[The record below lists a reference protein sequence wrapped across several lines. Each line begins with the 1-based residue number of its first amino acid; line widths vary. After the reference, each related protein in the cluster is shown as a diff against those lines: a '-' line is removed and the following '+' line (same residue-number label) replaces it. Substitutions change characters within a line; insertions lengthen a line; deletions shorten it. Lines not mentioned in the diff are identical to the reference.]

1 MVISAIGEAQH
12 MLTHLQPRKIIL
24 DTDIGDDIDDAF
36 ALLLMFESH
45 AFDILGVTTVFRN
58 TEKRAK
64 MAKQL
69 IRSLGYDKEVYAGC
83 NFPLVGKIDD
93 LIHPDIRKKET
104 LDENGL
110 YLIPQWEESMREE
123 TIGEQNAVDFI
134 IEQVHKYPHEVTIV
148 LIGPYTNIAT
158 AMKKDPSII
167 PLIKEV
173 RVMGGAFDMDWIE
186 WNVFCDP
193 EAAHILFHSGVDL
206 YAVGFN
212 VTRLTGLSN
221 EQVQSLKTT
230 QSPTLKL
237 VYKAMQKWF
246 AHYEFAVPVM
256 HDPLTI
262 ASILDDS
269 IVKFENHKIEVDLHS
284 RGKTIENDT
293 GAMIHSSVGVDKDK
307 FFKLFQEIL
316 HV

>member
-1 MVISAIGEAQH
+1 MISAIGEAQH
-12 MLTHLQPRKIIL
+12 MSTHSLQPRKIIL
-24 DTDIGDDIDDAF
+24 DTDIGDDIDDSF
-36 ALLLMFESH
+36 ALLLMLESH
-45 AFDILGVTTVFRN
+45 AFDVLGVTTVFRN

-69 IRSLGYDKEVYAGC
+69 IRSLGYNVEVYAGC
-83 NFPLVGKIDD
+83 NYPLVSKIDD
-93 LIHPDIRKKET
+93 LIHPDIRKKES

-123 TIGEQNAVDFI
+123 TIGKQNAVDFI

-148 LIGPYTNIAT
+148 PIGPYTNIAT
-158 AMKKDPSII
+158 AIKKDPSIV

-212 VTRLTGLSN
+212 VTRLTGLSD
-221 EQVQSLKTT
+221 EQVNALKNS
-230 QSPTLKL
+230 QSPTIKL

-246 AHYEFAVPVM
+246 AHYEFTVPVM

-269 IVKFENHKIEVDLHS
+269 IVKFEDHKIEVDLQS
-284 RGKTIENDT
+284 RGKTIESES
-293 GAMIHSSVGVDKDK
+293 GAMIHSSIGVDKDK